1 VQTRSLALEGRVAN
15 GDNRLRPGFFAKG
28 VGLTRMDATA
38 AFVPAEA
45 VVYFVGISKIFVVG
59 DGKVAER
66 IVRAGSRQGAFVE
79 ILDGVKAGET
89 VAVTNLSQLFNGA
102 PITLV
107 NGSAPATKTSP
118 AR

>member
-1 VQTRSLALEGRVAN
+1 
-15 GDNRLRPGFFAKG
+15 
-28 VGLTRMDATA
+28 
-38 AFVPAEA
+38 
-45 VVYFVGISKIFVVG
+45 ISKVFVVG

-66 IVRAGSRQGAFVE
+66 IVRAGSRQGALVE

-107 NGSAPATKTSP
+107 NGSAPATKTPP